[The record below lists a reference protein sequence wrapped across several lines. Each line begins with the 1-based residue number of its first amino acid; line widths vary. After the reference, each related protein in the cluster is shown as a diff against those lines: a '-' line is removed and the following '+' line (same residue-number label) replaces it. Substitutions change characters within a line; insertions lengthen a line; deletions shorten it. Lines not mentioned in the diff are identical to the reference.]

1 MQNELAVLPLNKLL
15 KDFEGC
21 IETIF
26 KSRAKNR
33 LLLRVKATK
42 YREENKEKKN
52 NTWKLARRKQRENET
67 IEQREIRLA
76 KRRLYRSSK

>member
-1 MQNELAVLPLNKLL
+1 MLI
-15 KDFEGC
+15 DFEDEC
-21 IETIF
+21 YKNFIPPNVMSSEA
-26 KSRAKNR
+26 KYRAKNR